1 MRRAL
6 DWLVVDACGRAAG
19 VDQAGLPL
27 SPQAGM
33 VAEKPE
39 AANDASV
46 LDCSRKAVSDC
57 AS

>member
-6 DWLVVDACGRAAG
+6 DWLVVDACGRVAG
-19 VDQAGLPL
+19 VDQAWLPL

-46 LDCSRKAVSDC
+46 LDCSRTAV
-57 AS
+57 

>member
-6 DWLVVDACGRAAG
+6 DWLVVDASGRVAG
-19 VDQAGLPL
+19 VDQAWLPL

-46 LDCSRKAVSDC
+46 LDCSRTAVSDY